1 MWPRNLASRY
11 RKRPRKQTHRN
22 RVISFR
28 EWLSYAERYLLEVEN
43 VITVSSNGLVACEV
57 AELKVR
63 SLMKVPKVVRT
74 YLLEPLH
81 KAAIAQLPRVSTSL

>member
-81 KAAIAQLPRVSTSL
+81 KAAIAQLPRVRAS